1 MNTVLF
7 NRFRATCDKFFA
19 QKAEYFKNTKDELA
33 RNLARKTELCERAE
47 ALKDSTDWK
56 KTTDEL
62 VALQKEWKTIGAVAK
77 KHSDAIWH
85 RFLEACDYFF
95 EQKKKST
102 SGTRRTEQ
110 ANLKEKRAVIE
121 ELKAIDGTA
130 DREAAIMKVRELMSR
145 YQGIGHVPYRDKDKL
160 YETYRTVVND
170 LYARLDIKGTGAAMA
185 NFENSISE
193 IEGDES
199 KLLRERD
206 RMMRILDQKRGELNT
221 FENNLGFFSSKSKS
235 GDSMLR
241 EMQRRIQ
248 RLKDDLAIIE
258 EKIRV
263 IDSKLG

>member
-1 MNTVLF
+1 
-7 NRFRATCDKFFA
+7 
-19 QKAEYFKNTKDELA
+19 
-33 RNLARKTELCERAE
+33 
-47 ALKDSTDWK
+47 
-56 KTTDEL
+56 
-62 VALQKEWKTIGAVAK
+62 
-77 KHSDAIWH
+77 
-85 RFLEACDYFF
+85 
-95 EQKKKST
+95 
-102 SGTRRTEQ
+102 
-110 ANLKEKRAVIE
+110 
-121 ELKAIDGTA
+121 
-130 DREAAIMKVRELMSR
+130 MKVRELMSR

>member
-1 MNTVLF
+1 MTGVQ
-7 NRFRATCDKFFA
+7 TC
-19 QKAEYFKNTKDELA
+19 
-33 RNLARKTELCERAE
+33 
-47 ALKDSTDWK
+47 ALP
-56 KTTDEL
+56 
-62 VALQKEWKTIGAVAK
+62 I
-77 KHSDAIWH
+77 
-85 RFLEACDYFF
+85 Y
-95 EQKKKST
+95 
-102 SGTRRTEQ
+102 
-110 ANLKEKRAVIE
+110 
-121 ELKAIDGTA
+121 
-130 DREAAIMKVRELMSR
+130 
-145 YQGIGHVPYRDKDKL
+145 KL

-170 LYARLDIKGTGAAMA
+170 LYSRLDIKGTGAAMA